1 MCLYN
6 DSSSENCNLLK
17 SRVGPFALP
26 ERRNIHACE
35 IKFKRKQS
43 KSTGANIEFLQRYSN
58 LNQKQRNV
66 FGHQGTDMIKTCL
79 FNWTPCKLVLESWLS
94 FRYGN
99 CFTFKAKEESSFQ
112 RSVGTGGGLEL
123 ILDVK
128 PNEYVPISHTVG
140 MRIVIHNRKDI
151 PDPETNGIN
160 VFPGYETH
168 VSLSQVIIKRLP
180 APYKDECISYAD
192 NQGRF
197 MESQTRCMQA
207 CIQEYN
213 YRQCGCVEPSFPAM
227 VGLTKCD
234 VTNSSLLCCLDK
246 VLNNLA
252 VYGHNCKCPLPCLT
266 TYYNKR
272 QTMAKWPSK
281 SSFLQKKHSLTAEDI
296 KFYRN
301 SHAKVK
307 IFFST
312 LERIAY
318 VQKPVFLESEVY
330 SHLGG
335 ELGLW
340 LGLSITAIFEFI
352 EALLYLLWGKIT
364 VLLR

>member
-1 MCLYN
+1 M
-6 DSSSENCNLLK
+6 
-17 SRVGPFALP
+17 
-26 ERRNIHACE
+26 RN
-35 IKFKRKQS
+35 KVQRKQ
-43 KSTGANIEFLQRYSN
+43 STGANIEFLQRYSN
-58 LNQKQRNV
+58 LNEKQRNV

-79 FNWTPCKLVLESWLS
+79 FNWTPCKLVLQSWLS

-99 CFTFKAKEESSFQ
+99 CFTFKAEEESYFQ

-123 ILDVK
+123 IIDVK

-160 VFPGYETH
+160 VFPG
-168 VSLSQVIIKRLP
+168 
-180 APYKDECISYAD
+180 
-192 NQGRF
+192 
-197 MESQTRCMQA
+197 
-207 CIQEYN
+207 
-213 YRQCGCVEPSFPAM
+213 QCGCVEPSFPAM
-227 VGLTKCD
+227 VGLTKCN

-252 VYGHNCKCPLPCLT
+252 VYGHNCKCSLPCQT
-266 TYYNKR
+266 AYYNKR

-281 SSFLQKKHSLTAEDI
+281 ASFLQKKHNLTAEDI

-340 LGLSITAIFEFI
+340 IGLSITAIFEFI
-352 EALLYLLWGKIT
+352 EALLYLLWGKIS